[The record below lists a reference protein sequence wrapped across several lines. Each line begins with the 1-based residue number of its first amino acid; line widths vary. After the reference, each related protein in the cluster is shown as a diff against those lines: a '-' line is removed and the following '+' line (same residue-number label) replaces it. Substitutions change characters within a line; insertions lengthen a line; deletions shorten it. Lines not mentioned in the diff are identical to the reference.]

1 MLANPRKRVQ
11 TAHPDA
17 KGGWRSPIA
26 RPMND
31 DGPPPNERPYKERAP
46 SGAPGGTLIELAQL
60 LVGGVAQGCVYGLIA
75 LGFVLIYKA
84 TEMVN
89 FAQGDLMMLGTFVA
103 LTAVGTWGMG
113 YWPGLVAAALIM
125 AAFGYLLDA
134 TVLRRI
140 IGQPQFAVVILTI
153 ALGFILRAA
162 AGFIWGHET
171 LNFPDTPF
179 TYQIVDVGGVILS
192 WDHLSIIFG
201 TLILAALLYLFFN
214 YTKLGNAMQAASQN
228 QLAAYYV
235 GIPVKHITSL
245 IWALSAIVA
254 TIAGVLFAPI
264 SLVDPSNGF
273 YGIKAFAAAVIGG
286 FGSLMGTVLGGLIIG
301 VSETLAARYLPPG
314 FKEIV
319 AYLIMLVMLMLRPHG
334 LFSTLQ
340 RKKV

>member
-1 MLANPRKRVQ
+1 ML
-11 TAHPDA
+11 
-17 KGGWRSPIA
+17 
-26 RPMND
+26 
-31 DGPPPNERPYKERAP
+31 
-46 SGAPGGTLIELAQL
+46 ELFQL
-60 LVGGVAQGCVYGLIA
+60 LVGGIAQGCVYGLIA

-89 FAQGDLMMLGTFVA
+89 FSQGDLMMLGTFVA
-103 LTAVGTWGMG
+103 LTCIGTLGMS
-113 YWPGLVAAALIM
+113 YWLGLAAAALAM
-125 AAFGYLLDA
+125 AVFGYLLDA
-134 TVLRRI
+134 IVLRRI

-153 ALGFILRAA
+153 SLGFIFRSV
-162 AGFIWGHET
+162 AGFIWGNET
-171 LNFPDTPF
+171 LNFPTTPF
-179 TYQIVDVGGVILS
+179 TNQITDVGGVILS
-192 WDHLSIIFG
+192 WEHFSIILG
-201 TLILAALLYLFFN
+201 TLALAGLLYLFFN

-235 GIPVKHITSL
+235 GVPVKHINSL

-264 SLVDPSNGF
+264 SLVEPSNGF

-286 FGSLMGTVLGGLIIG
+286 FGSLMGTVIGGLIIG

-319 AYLIMLVMLMLRPHG
+319 AYLLMLVVLMLRPHG

>member
-1 MLANPRKRVQ
+1 ML
-11 TAHPDA
+11 
-17 KGGWRSPIA
+17 
-26 RPMND
+26 
-31 DGPPPNERPYKERAP
+31 
-46 SGAPGGTLIELAQL
+46 ELFQL
-60 LVGGVAQGCVYGLIA
+60 LVGGIAQGCVYGLIA

-89 FAQGDLMMLGTFVA
+89 FAQGDLMMLGAFVA
-103 LTAVGTWGMG
+103 LTCIGTVGMN
-113 YWPGLVAAALIM
+113 YWLGLLAAALVM

-134 TVLRRI
+134 VVLRRI

-153 ALGFILRAA
+153 SIGFLMRSG
-162 AGFIWGHET
+162 AGFIWGHDPR
-171 LNFPDTPF
+171 NFPVTPF
-179 TYQIVDVGGVILS
+179 TNQIVDVGGVILS
-192 WDHLSIIFG
+192 WEHLSIIFG

-214 YTKLGNAMQAASQN
+214 FTRLGNAMQAASQN

-235 GIPVKHITSL
+235 GVPVKHINSL
-245 IWALSAIVA
+245 IWALSAVVA
-254 TIAGVLFAPI
+254 TIAGVLFAPV

-286 FGSLMGTVLGGLIIG
+286 FGSLIGTLLGGLIVG
-301 VSETLAARYLPPG
+301 ASETVAARYLPPG

-319 AYLIMLVMLMLRPHG
+319 AYLLMLLVLMVRPHG

>member
-1 MLANPRKRVQ
+1 MV
-11 TAHPDA
+11 D
-17 KGGWRSPIA
+17 
-26 RPMND
+26 
-31 DGPPPNERPYKERAP
+31 
-46 SGAPGGTLIELAQL
+46 LIQL
-60 LVGGVAQGCVYGLIA
+60 LVGGIAQGCVYGLIA

-103 LTAVGTWGMG
+103 LTCIGTWGMS
-113 YWPGLVAAALIM
+113 YWGGLLAAALAM
-125 AAFGYLLDA
+125 AVFGFLLDA
-134 TVLRRI
+134 IVLRRI

-153 ALGFILRAA
+153 SLGFIMRSV
-162 AGFIWGHET
+162 AGFIWGTDT

-179 TYQIVDVGGVILS
+179 TNQISEVAGVVLS
-192 WDHLSIIFG
+192 WEHLSIILG
-201 TLILAALLYLFFN
+201 TVALAVLLYLFFN
-214 YTKLGNAMQAASQN
+214 YTRLGNAMQAASQN

-235 GIPVKHITSL
+235 GIPVKRINSL

-254 TIAGVLFAPI
+254 TLAGVLFAPI

-273 YGIKAFAAAVIGG
+273 YGVKAFAAAVIGG
-286 FGSLMGTVLGGLIIG
+286 FGSLIGTVLGGLIIG
-301 VSETLAARYLPPG
+301 VTETLAARYLPPG

-319 AYLIMLVMLMLRPHG
+319 AYLLMLIVLMLRPHG

>member
-1 MLANPRKRVQ
+1 M
-11 TAHPDA
+11 
-17 KGGWRSPIA
+17 
-26 RPMND
+26 
-31 DGPPPNERPYKERAP
+31 
-46 SGAPGGTLIELAQL
+46 IELLQL
-60 LVGGVAQGCVYGLIA
+60 LVGGIAQGCVYGLIA

-89 FAQGDLMMLGTFVA
+89 FAQGDLMMLGAFVA
-103 LTAVGTWGMG
+103 LTCIGTWGMN
-113 YWPGLVAAALIM
+113 YWLGLAAAALAM
-125 AAFGYLLDA
+125 AVFGFVLDA
-134 TVLRRI
+134 VVLRRI

-153 ALGFILRAA
+153 SLGFIMRSV
-162 AGFIWGHET
+162 AGFVWGTDT

-179 TYQIVDVGGVILS
+179 TNAITEVGGVILS
-192 WDHLSIIFG
+192 WEHLSIILG
-201 TLILAALLYLFFN
+201 TLALAGLLYLFFN
-214 YTKLGNAMQAASQN
+214 YTRLGNAMQAASQN

-235 GIPVKHITSL
+235 GIPVKRINSL
-245 IWALSAIVA
+245 IWALSAVVA

-286 FGSLMGTVLGGLIIG
+286 FGSLIGTVLGGLIIG

-314 FKEIV
+314 FKDIV
-319 AYLIMLVMLMLRPHG
+319 AYLLMLIVLMLRPHG

>member
-1 MLANPRKRVQ
+1 MV
-11 TAHPDA
+11 
-17 KGGWRSPIA
+17 
-26 RPMND
+26 
-31 DGPPPNERPYKERAP
+31 EVF
-46 SGAPGGTLIELAQL
+46 QL
-60 LVGGVAQGCVYGLIA
+60 LVGGIAQGCVYGLIA

-103 LTAVGTWGMG
+103 FSCIGTWGMN
-113 YWPGLVAAALIM
+113 YWAGLAAAALAM

-134 TVLRRI
+134 VVLRRI

-153 ALGFILRAA
+153 SLGFLFRSA

-179 TYQIVDVGGVILS
+179 TNRMSDVGGVILS
-192 WDHLSIIFG
+192 WEHLSIIFG
-201 TLILAALLYLFFN
+201 TLLLAGLLYLFFN
-214 YTKLGNAMQAASQN
+214 YTRLGNAMLAASQN

-235 GIPVKHITSL
+235 GVPVKHINSL

-264 SLVDPSNGF
+264 SLVEPSNGF

-286 FGSLMGTVLGGLIIG
+286 FGSLLGTVLGGLIVGI
-301 VSETLAARYLPPG
+301 SETLAGRYLPPG

-319 AYLIMLVMLMLRPHG
+319 AYLIMLAVLMVRPQG
-334 LFSTLQ
+334 LFSTMQ

>member
-1 MLANPRKRVQ
+1 MV
-11 TAHPDA
+11 
-17 KGGWRSPIA
+17 
-26 RPMND
+26 
-31 DGPPPNERPYKERAP
+31 
-46 SGAPGGTLIELAQL
+46 ELFQL
-60 LVGGVAQGCVYGLIA
+60 LVGGIAQGCVYGLIA

-103 LTAVGTWGMG
+103 LSCIGTWGMT
-113 YWPGLVAAALIM
+113 YWVGLAAAALVM

-134 TVLRRI
+134 IVLRRI

-153 ALGFILRAA
+153 SLGFLFRSF
-162 AGFIWGHET
+162 AGFIWGNET
-171 LNFPDTPF
+171 LNFPTTPF
-179 TYQIVDVGGVILS
+179 TNQILDVGGVILS
-192 WDHLSIIFG
+192 WEHLSIILG
-201 TLILAALLYLFFN
+201 TLILAVLLYLFFN
-214 YTKLGNAMQAASQN
+214 YTRLGNAMQAASQN
-228 QLAAYYV
+228 QLAAYYMGV
-235 GIPVKHITSL
+235 RVKHINSL
-245 IWALSAIVA
+245 IWGLSAIVA

-264 SLVDPSNGF
+264 SLVEPSNGF

-286 FGSLMGTVLGGLIIG
+286 FGSLLGTVIGGLIIG

-319 AYLIMLVMLMLRPHG
+319 AYLLMLVVLMLRPHG